1 MSLVSKINFNK
12 KNLLSFILALIP
24 ISFIAGNMLININSL
39 ILIVATFFFYKSEI
53 FKIKFHILDK
63 FIFLFFSLILYT
75 GFYNY
80 FFFNL
85 ENKISYVT
93 TPIKS
98 ILFIKYLLL
107 YIIVRF
113 LTEKNIINFKVFFI
127 FITLSVLFVAFDI
140 FFQFINGKDLFGF
153 TGQGRKL
160 SGPFG
165 DELIAGGYIQRFSLF
180 SFFLVPIFFKNSNW
194 NKFNWLVIPI
204 LFVVFFSSIILSGNR
219 MPAIIFLITIFLIII
234 FQKNT
239 RKFLIPFLII
249 FMFIFITL
257 FKSSET
263 IRLNFMNLYGQ
274 VSKMTLLVKDK
285 DFFSKDS
292 PQYLKE
298 FSSFYDTWLMN
309 KYIGGGI
316 KNFRFFCHHRP
327 NIDRIQI
334 YMQYA
339 ST

>member
-1 MSLVSKINFNK
+1 M
-12 KNLLSFILALIP
+12 
-24 ISFIAGNMLININSL
+24 
-39 ILIVATFFFYKSEI
+39 
-53 FKIKFHILDK
+53 
-63 FIFLFFSLILYT
+63 
-75 GFYNY
+75 
-80 FFFNL
+80 
-85 ENKISYVT
+85 
-93 TPIKS
+93 
-98 ILFIKYLLL
+98 
-107 YIIVRF
+107 
-113 LTEKNIINFKVFFI
+113 TEKNIINFKVFFI
-127 FITLSVLFVAFDI
+127 FINLYVFCVAFYI
-140 FFQFINGKDLFGF
+140 FFEFINGIVLFGF

-298 FSSFYDTWLMN
+298 FSSFYDT
-309 KYIGGGI
+309 
-316 KNFRFFCHHRP
+316 
-327 NIDRIQI
+327 
-334 YMQYA
+334 
-339 ST
+339 